1 MSRRNGEREGGII
14 MNTFHDLKDI
24 VMVYSSDQNG
34 KPDYSWDK
42 AKIVV
47 WNPLEQR
54 EMKLT
59 FTGSSKGE
67 TEEDREI
74 HFIVDYAG
82 EGLLTGAFRKTLK
95 TIFPNIDESTIKEYD
110 KVFFSKLLEEKNEKR
125 N

>member
-1 MSRRNGEREGGII
+1 MS
-14 MNTFHDLKDI
+14 MKTFHDLKDI

-54 EMKLT
+54 EMNLI
-59 FTGSSKGE
+59 FTGSSKGK

-74 HFIVDYAG
+74 HFIVGYDG
-82 EGLLTGAFRKTLK
+82 EGLLPGAFRKTLK